1 MKYNDIEFIDFRN
14 RHSIYCRRQE
24 FVSKNQHWHAY
35 YEVEIAIGGV
45 GEHILNGTKYNDE
58 EGYVSL
64 LRLGDIHGF
73 EMNEIGEHWVIEI
86 PPSILPDEIAKL
98 MVLVDGNITVK
109 LDKEDF
115 SKVKELFYMIEEGND
130 KNDTFYEQMK
140 MHLACS
146 LILFI
151 LSKTEK
157 NFPQKCT
164 EKNIQIREIIAYIQ
178 DNLFDDLSETTIASK
193 FFLSKKY
200 LSSFFKKNT
209 GITLASYIRKTRL
222 NYAAKIVVTTDKKM
236 IDICE
241 LSGFNSLP
249 TFMRVFKK
257 EFGMSPS
264 EMRQKYLS
272 EEEEGE

>member
-1 MKYNDIEFIDFRN
+1 MKYDDIEFIDFRN
-14 RHSIYCRRQE
+14 RHSIYCRRQG
-24 FVSKNQHWHAY
+24 FISKNQHWHAY
-35 YEVEIAIGGV
+35 YEVEIAIGGK
-45 GEHILNGTKYNDE
+45 GEHVLNGIKYTDE

-73 EMNEIGEHWVIEI
+73 QMNEIGEHWVIEI

-109 LDKEDF
+109 LNNEDF
-115 SKVKELFYMIEEGND
+115 SRVKELFYMIEEGND
-130 KNDTFYEQMK
+130 KNDTFHEQMK
-140 MHLACS
+140 MHLTCS

-151 LSKTEK
+151 LSRTEK
-157 NFPQKCT
+157 NFSEKCT

-178 DNLFDDLSETTIASK
+178 DNLFDDLSETAIASK
-193 FFLSKKY
+193 FFISKKY

-209 GITLASYIRKTRL
+209 GITLASYIRKARL

-257 EFGMSPS
+257 EFGMSPT
-264 EMRQKYLS
+264 EMRQNYLS
-272 EEEEGE
+272 KATEGE